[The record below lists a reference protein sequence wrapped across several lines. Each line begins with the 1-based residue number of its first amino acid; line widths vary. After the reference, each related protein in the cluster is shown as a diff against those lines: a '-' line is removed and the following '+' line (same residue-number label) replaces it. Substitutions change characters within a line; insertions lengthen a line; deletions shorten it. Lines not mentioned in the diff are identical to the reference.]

1 MKLTK
6 GDSNTDFWENFCNE
20 INNNNNKDF
29 SIVNINDNGF
39 LNFIDDYFYSEENN
53 QLFNNHIENIELKNG
68 KVKLIYEGYVIQI
81 KYGDEVKFKLY
92 NNKIL
97 EIWNKNKLFNNI
109 NLSNKTKISIENEN
123 ILNLNNNSFKTTKLE
138 AVKWYNIIT
147 RVMFLD

>member
-1 MKLTK
+1 M
-6 GDSNTDFWENFCNE
+6 
-20 INNNNNKDF
+20 
-29 SIVNINDNGF
+29 
-39 LNFIDDYFYSEENN
+39 
-53 QLFNNHIENIELKNG
+53 
-68 KVKLIYEGYVIQI
+68 
-81 KYGDEVKFKLY
+81 
-92 NNKIL
+92 